1 MGEFTDNID
10 NTFSD
15 TPQENPVQDIQ
26 KPADSSNA
34 SDTPTDTG
42 TADTVDVPTTPVP
55 VPEDAPVSGEDV
67 TPDDSADNT
76 TDSVTCTYNID
87 DVYSLLSDIKTG
99 NDKYQQ
105 TTTEYQTQVLE
116 NDSFFMEQ
124 SKNILSVSS
133 LLLLTVGFVSGILLA
148 RAVWRKL

>member
-10 NTFSD
+10 NSFSD
-15 TPQENPVQDIQ
+15 TQENPVQDIQ
-26 KPADSSNA
+26 IPADSSNV
-34 SDTPTDTG
+34 SEILTDTG
-42 TADTVDVPTTPVP
+42 VTNTVDVPVTPVP
-55 VPEDAPVSGEDV
+55 VPEDTPVSGEDV
-67 TPDDSADNT
+67 IPDDSADNT
-76 TDSVTCTYNID
+76 TDTVTCTYSID
-87 DVYSLLSDIKTG
+87 DIYSLLSDIKTG
-99 NDKYQQ
+99 NEEYQK

-116 NDSFFMEQ
+116 NDSFLMEQ

>member
-15 TPQENPVQDIQ
+15 TQENPVQDIQ
-26 KPADSSNA
+26 IPADSSNV
-34 SDTPTDTG
+34 SETPTDTG
-42 TADTVDVPTTPVP
+42 VTDTVDVPVTPVP
-55 VPEDAPVSGEDV
+55 VPEDTPVSGEDV

-76 TDSVTCTYNID
+76 TDTVTCTYSID
-87 DVYSLLSDIKTG
+87 DIYSLLSDIKTG
-99 NDKYQQ
+99 NEEYQK

-124 SKNILSVSS
+124 TKNILSVSS

>member
-15 TPQENPVQDIQ
+15 TQENPVQGTQI
-26 KPADSSNA
+26 PADSSNV
-34 SDTPTDTG
+34 SETPTGTGVTG
-42 TADTVDVPTTPVP
+42 TIDVPATPVP
-55 VPEDAPVSGEDV
+55 VPEDTPVSGEDV

-76 TDSVTCTYNID
+76 TDTVTCTYSID
-87 DVYSLLSDIKTG
+87 DIYSLLSDIKTG
-99 NDKYQQ
+99 NEEYQK

-116 NDSFFMEQ
+116 NDSFLMEQ

>member
-15 TPQENPVQDIQ
+15 TQENPVQNIQ
-26 KPADSSNA
+26 IPADSSNV
-34 SDTPTDTG
+34 SEIPTDTG
-42 TADTVDVPTTPVP
+42 VTDTVDVPVTPVP
-55 VPEDAPVSGEDV
+55 VPEDTPVSGEDV
-67 TPDDSADNT
+67 IPDDSADNT
-76 TDSVTCTYNID
+76 TDTVTCTYNID
-87 DVYSLLSDIKTG
+87 DIYSLLSDIKTG
-99 NDKYQQ
+99 NEEYQK

-116 NDSFFMEQ
+116 NDSFLMEQ

>member
-10 NTFSD
+10 NSFSD
-15 TPQENPVQDIQ
+15 TQENPVQDIQ
-26 KPADSSNA
+26 IPADSSNV
-34 SDTPTDTG
+34 SEILTDTG
-42 TADTVDVPTTPVP
+42 VTNTVDVPVTPVP
-55 VPEDAPVSGEDV
+55 VPEDTPVSGEDV
-67 TPDDSADNT
+67 IPDDSADNT
-76 TDSVTCTYNID
+76 TDTVTCTYSID
-87 DVYSLLSDIKTG
+87 DIYSLLSDIKTG
-99 NDKYQQ
+99 NEEYQK

-124 SKNILSVSS
+124 TKNILSVSS